1 MAYIKDTIGHG
12 VVTKPGA
19 YCYCLLKLQGFLQ
32 LCVCATTIPWP
43 DLAKWFLLF
52 LSSEEGH
59 MSFVYVCIIMH
70 VCMYTCVCVCVCV
83 CVPVCVC
90 VCIFVCVHAYK

>member
-1 MAYIKDTIGHG
+1 MAYIKDTIG

-43 DLAKWFLLF
+43 DLAKWFCIF

-59 MSFVYVCIIMH
+59 MSVWIIMCVR
-70 VCMYTCVCVCVCV
+70 VCMYTCVCVCVLAS
-83 CVPVCVC
+83 
-90 VCIFVCVHAYK
+90 VHTYK